1 MIAVGRV
8 AERELGAPYVRHP
21 SHGGA
26 PGFRAGLAAAL
37 TVAGRRRTMPAM
49 RAIPGLPASRTTR
62 ALWLVVA
69 LVAVALVAV
78 ALVSTVRAGDE
89 ESSETAQYI
98 TEVNKALVTTGPL
111 LVEVNRSYRRFREDP
126 ASVDIAELEG
136 AGRSLREV
144 RGRVAA
150 VPTPAIAADLRRA
163 VLRALDG
170 QIDFAGEVALLAAYL
185 PAVAEVS
192 ADLGEA
198 TSRLRRDV
206 NAART
211 VPAQSAAFDAYAVR
225 AGTLADRLRAVEPPS
240 SFAGARDAEAGRV
253 EELGSS
259 AASVADG
266 LEAGQATRVNRS
278 LDRFA
283 AAATGSRV
291 AEERREAVLLYG
303 RRLRQLARLQTLAD
317 RERQELEAAGA

>member
-1 MIAVGRV
+1 
-8 AERELGAPYVRHP
+8 
-21 SHGGA
+21 
-26 PGFRAGLAAAL
+26 
-37 TVAGRRRTMPAM
+37 M

-126 ASVDIAELEG
+126 ASVDVAELEG
-136 AGRSLREV
+136 AERSLREV
-144 RGRVAA
+144 PRRVAA

-185 PAVAEVS
+185 PAVAKV
-192 ADLGEA
+192 
-198 TSRLRRDV
+198 
-206 NAART
+206 
-211 VPAQSAAFDAYAVR
+211 
-225 AGTLADRLRAVEPPS
+225 
-240 SFAGARDAEAGRV
+240 
-253 EELGSS
+253 
-259 AASVADG
+259 
-266 LEAGQATRVNRS
+266 
-278 LDRFA
+278 
-283 AAATGSRV
+283 
-291 AEERREAVLLYG
+291 
-303 RRLRQLARLQTLAD
+303 
-317 RERQELEAAGA
+317 